1 MGFEKL
7 QQWLLRFGWIVS
19 AVLLIRF
26 AMDFWTEMSWWLA
39 MQFSVLVL
47 SALSVAAANVFS
59 STNPENNRASSY
71 RRHLVVRLLLV
82 MIPLGFV
89 ASSLDCTGLSLQG
102 CSPFC
107 TVIKLAWIPLIA
119 GACLVFFF
127 TGSKGWLMC
136 IAVMSFVPLAPHCVC
151 YNVGNGWWI
160 DRIGVSPVCY
170 AWGFVVSLIAIGALQ
185 RGRYLGIS
193 LFVGMAIIGGAFA
206 FFISHH
212 YFETPW

>member
-7 QQWLLRFGWIVS
+7 QQWLLRIGWIIS

-26 AMDFWTEMSWWLA
+26 AIDFWMEMTWWLA
-39 MQFSVLVL
+39 APFSVLVL
-47 SALSVAAANVFS
+47 SALSVGAANVFS
-59 STNPENNRASSY
+59 SDIPDENGASTH
-71 RRHLVVRLLLV
+71 RRGLEVRLLLV

-119 GACLVFFF
+119 GSCLVFFL
-127 TGSKGWLMC
+127 TSSKGWLMS

-170 AWGFVVSLIAIGALQ
+170 AWGFVVSLIGVGALL
-185 RGRYLGIS
+185 RGRYLRIT
-193 LFVGMAIIGGAFA
+193 LCVGLAIIGGAFA